1 MCENYFRLEVYLIC
15 LKYFSALVQFT
26 NSEFLNFIIADEIS
40 FLKVRVFD
48 SMGFD
53 KLFYVFGLKYKCNI
67 DPSSQ
72 WHNEATKFL
81 VYVIEFIQLFD
92 IIWVSGLATFAQ
104 FINQITKVFFKFI
117 LQNKILYCRAS
128 ERSSASRKVKRT
140 KLYLYLLWNVWQNLG
155 CLRLKIVIMTVACIT
170 ISRLCVCYS

>member
-1 MCENYFRLEVYLIC
+1 MSQIISIFPQMG
-15 LKYFSALVQFT
+15 LVQFT

-92 IIWVSGLATFAQ
+92 IIWVSGLAIFAQ

-140 KLYLYLLWNVWQNLG
+140 KLYLYLPSLKCLTKLG
-155 CLRLKIVIMTVACIT
+155 VFTLEDCDNDCGLHYYL
-170 ISRLCVCYS
+170 